1 MPRPAPT
8 LLLTRPRAQSERFA
22 DAFSCRGGAQGIVIA
37 PLMEIVPQTLDMNAV
52 AEAKALIFTSENG
65 VEGFVTQCARRDL
78 TAYCVGPRTA
88 SAAAREGFNVV
99 QAGGD
104 AEALFALLQS
114 VQPPQPLLH
123 LRGTHAAGNLA
134 TRLNDAGLR
143 TLEAVVYDQRARPLD
158 RAAQALLESPGAVV
172 LPLFSPRSARLLLE
186 ALSSVTL
193 LAQLHPL
200 AISPAAA
207 EVWSAS
213 RPETPLIAARP
224 DAEAML
230 DALAQWFPQTA

>member
-1 MPRPAPT
+1 MSRPAPT

-22 DAFSCRGGAQGIVIA
+22 DAFSCRCGAQGIVIA

-52 AEAKALIFTSENG
+52 AEAAALIFTSENG

-88 SAAAREGFNVV
+88 SAAEREGFEVV
-99 QAGGD
+99 QAEGD
-104 AEALFALLQS
+104 AEALFALLLAA
-114 VQPPQPLLH
+114 QPPQPLLH
-123 LRGTHAAGNLA
+123 VHGTHAAGNLA
-134 TRLNDAGLR
+134 ARLNDAGLR
-143 TLEAVVYDQRARPLD
+143 TLETIVYDQCARPLD
-158 RAAQALLESPGAVV
+158 PAARALLESPGTVA

-186 ALSSVTL
+186 ALAGLTL
-193 LAQLHPL
+193 LAQLRPL

-207 EVWSAS
+207 EVWAEA
-213 RPETPLIAARP
+213 RPEAPAISARP

-230 DALAQWFPQTA
+230 DALAEWFPPAA